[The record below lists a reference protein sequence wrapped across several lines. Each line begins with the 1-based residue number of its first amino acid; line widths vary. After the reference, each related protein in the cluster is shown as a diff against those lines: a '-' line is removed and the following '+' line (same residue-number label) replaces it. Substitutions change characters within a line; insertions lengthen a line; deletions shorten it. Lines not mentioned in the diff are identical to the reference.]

1 MRYSLASLLVYCCCA
16 GIFPSEKR
24 QGLRWCSGRWC
35 QVWQGGGVLF
45 LSLKMSQNSIDDVLI
60 LDASDYLYRPTAAGA
75 ELDVYIEYALESLSP
90 GHRRM
95 SLRCR
100 ADLHIGNRL
109 DSFSTPG
116 WRDQPSPAVVRCEY
130 AVVSGEVDPRLRHQ
144 CRQSRYEI
152 HGVKCHL
159 RRSIAVGRL
168 QCINHLASGT
178 E

>member
-1 MRYSLASLLVYCCCA
+1 M
-16 GIFPSEKR
+16 
-24 QGLRWCSGRWC
+24 
-35 QVWQGGGVLF
+35 WQGRGVLF
-45 LSLKMSQNSIDDVLI
+45 LSLKMSQNSIDDSLL
-60 LDASDYLYRPTAAGA
+60 LDTGDDSDRSAAA
-75 ELDVYIEYALESLSP
+75 ADLDVYIEYALESLSP

-116 WRDQPSPAVVRCEY
+116 WRDQPSQAVVRCEY

-168 QCINHLASGT
+168 QGVDHLAGGA